1 MNGFSYMCNRWIYS
15 FALLCAYI
23 LVCMMPRLITLERKE
38 IRFIGIALTIYFVV
52 CMCVKY
58 SRNGKLISAVA
69 IGVILLIGLSIK
81 NVNEYNRCMMVTV
94 AVMLAA
100 LANGIWK
107 NASFGENYA
116 AQCISVKMAQ
126 EDVIWKRE
134 GAYK

>member
-1 MNGFSYMCNRWIYS
+1 
-15 FALLCAYI
+15 
-23 LVCMMPRLITLERKE
+23 
-38 IRFIGIALTIYFVV
+38 
-52 CMCVKY
+52 MCVKY

-107 NASFGENYA
+107 MLHLGKIMRHSA
-116 AQCISVKMAQ
+116 
-126 EDVIWKRE
+126 
-134 GAYK
+134 

>member
-1 MNGFSYMCNRWIYS
+1 MRKVFKKWQVYKCSCNWS
-15 FALLCAYI
+15 N
-23 LVCMMPRLITLERKE
+23 
-38 IRFIGIALTIYFVV
+38 IA
-52 CMCVKY
+52 
-58 SRNGKLISAVA
+58 
-69 IGVILLIGLSIK
+69 IGLSIK

-126 EDVIWKRE
+126 EDVFGSEKE
-134 GAYK
+134 L

>member
-1 MNGFSYMCNRWIYS
+1 
-15 FALLCAYI
+15 
-23 LVCMMPRLITLERKE
+23 MMPRLITLERKE

-58 SRNGKLISAVA
+58 SRNCKLISAVA

-100 LANGIWK
+100 LANGIW
-107 NASFGENYA
+107 
-116 AQCISVKMAQ
+116 
-126 EDVIWKRE
+126 
-134 GAYK
+134 